1 MRGRVSDVGVRAK
14 WFANLVAEVL
24 DLLLGM
30 GKAAS

>member
-1 MRGRVSDVGVRAK
+1 MTVGVRAE